1 MENEFVPSYKNEEE
15 RLEIRKKQDKK
26 NKIIFT
32 MSIILIVIVAIAV
45 IFLGY
50 TLININYSKYEKY
63 EDKMDIY
70 GFSQVYNNGKAN
82 TREKVT
88 KSEAVKMIIAC
99 LYNVSEIDGI
109 ALPTEETY
117 SNAIWVEYAI
127 KQGIVTREEV
137 NASNADDKVKYQE
150 VLVWLYNIKAKIL
163 NIEPDTSAN
172 YNIKDINAYNADQQ
186 LAIYDLLNSEI
197 IVTNTKRIDGKKK
210 LYKGKLNELIVN
222 FAEKYNTITVGDAR
236 ININEDKIPSNA
248 NMYPY
253 TLASVQKEIYEI
265 NFVNAQKEGF
275 ISPIS
280 YYPDNKQYYSQ
291 IKSYVENYYNYILTV
306 DYNTISKEQIK
317 RKLKKYVLED
327 FDDAKLDEYVNY
339 VKDNHIKL
347 NGKAT
352 AQLPCVYYDGQDYRV
367 RVKLEIVVESSDTK
381 DNILL
386 YDLDG
391 SIISYNSNQITVYID
406 TIMNKNDTSETL
418 FIKEGT
424 IKPMIVKTSSS
435 IVSKEE

>member
-127 KQGIVTREEV
+127 KQGIVTKEEV

-172 YNIKDINAYNADQQ
+172 YNIKDINAY
-186 LAIYDLLNSEI
+186 
-197 IVTNTKRIDGKKK
+197 
-210 LYKGKLNELIVN
+210 
-222 FAEKYNTITVGDAR
+222 
-236 ININEDKIPSNA
+236 
-248 NMYPY
+248 
-253 TLASVQKEIYEI
+253 
-265 NFVNAQKEGF
+265 
-275 ISPIS
+275 
-280 YYPDNKQYYSQ
+280 
-291 IKSYVENYYNYILTV
+291 
-306 DYNTISKEQIK
+306 
-317 RKLKKYVLED
+317 
-327 FDDAKLDEYVNY
+327 
-339 VKDNHIKL
+339 
-347 NGKAT
+347 
-352 AQLPCVYYDGQDYRV
+352 
-367 RVKLEIVVESSDTK
+367 
-381 DNILL
+381 
-386 YDLDG
+386 
-391 SIISYNSNQITVYID
+391 
-406 TIMNKNDTSETL
+406 
-418 FIKEGT
+418 
-424 IKPMIVKTSSS
+424 SSS
-435 IVSKEE
+435 